1 MRITSNDIRKNIDEL
16 IVRIERSC
24 KISGRDSSNIKL
36 VAVSK
41 DVDAQR
47 IRLAYD
53 AGIRDFGEN
62 YVQEMMEKIDS
73 LPDDINWHFIGHLQT
88 NKIKYLIP
96 RVRLIQ
102 TVYKK
107 EHLQEIDRRSQ
118 RAGIVSELLI
128 EVNIGSEDS
137 KSGTDVKGVEELVKR
152 SFDFKNIKVIG
163 LMCIPPISTPEKTRE
178 FFKNLHLL
186 RDHINNSIRMELLKE
201 LSMGMSS
208 DFEIAIEEGATIVRI
223 GTALFGRRGGSL

>member
-1 MRITSNDIRKNIDEL
+1 MTSNDIKKNIDEL
-16 IVRIERSC
+16 IVRIDRSC

-41 DVDAQR
+41 GVDARR
-47 IRLAYD
+47 IRSAYD

-88 NKIKYLIP
+88 NKIKYLIT
-96 RVRLIQ
+96 RTRLIQ

-107 EHLQEIDRRSQ
+107 EHLQEIDKRSQ
-118 RAGIVSELLI
+118 RAGIVSDLLI

-137 KSGTDVKGVEELVKR
+137 KSGTDAKGAEELVKR

-163 LMCIPPISTPEKTRE
+163 LMCIPPISAPRKTRE
-178 FFKNLHLL
+178 FFKNLRLL
-186 RDHINNSIRMELLKE
+186 RDHINNSIRMDLLKE

-208 DFEIAIEEGATIVRI
+208 DFEIAIEEGATMVRI
-223 GTALFGRRGGSL
+223 GTAIFGRRGGDL